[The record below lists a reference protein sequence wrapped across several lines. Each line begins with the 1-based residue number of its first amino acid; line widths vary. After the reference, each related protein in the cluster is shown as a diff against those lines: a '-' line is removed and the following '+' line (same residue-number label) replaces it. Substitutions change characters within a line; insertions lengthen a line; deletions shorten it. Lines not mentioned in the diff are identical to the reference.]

1 MILTTKIS
9 EIKVNEGWLT
19 QHDSF
24 GKVVKVRQMVS
35 VWVELWFKVSI
46 FIRENFISEPLF
58 MNFTIRSEID
68 GIPGLLI
75 FQTFSTMG
83 NLISILFLQQ
93 LNFEK
98 SEKKYSSL

>member
-68 GIPGLLI
+68 GITGLLI

-83 NLISILFLQQ
+83 NLISILFPQQ